1 MGQLRAAANC
11 YRIIMR
17 SMTYLCAFF
26 SRRVHRRIASLLL
39 TAGGVTAIAVTSVTT
54 CAQPGATAPAAAAA
68 SAAPATEPVLA
79 PTPVLGMG
87 NVALAD
93 AAEAMAQRF
102 STAAYETVQVGENQ
116 KDLAAWRQAAAF
128 LEAAAALVHVDPPNA
143 PNP

>member
-26 SRRVHRRIASLLL
+26 SRRLHRRIASLLL
-39 TAGGVTAIAVTSVTT
+39 TAGGGVAAIAVTSVTT
-54 CAQPGATAPAAAAA
+54 CAQPGATTPAAA
-68 SAAPATEPVLA
+68 SAAPATKPLLA

-102 STAAYETVQVGENQ
+102 STAAYDTVQVGENQ

-128 LEAAAALVHVDPPNA
+128 LEAAAALVHV
-143 PNP
+143 